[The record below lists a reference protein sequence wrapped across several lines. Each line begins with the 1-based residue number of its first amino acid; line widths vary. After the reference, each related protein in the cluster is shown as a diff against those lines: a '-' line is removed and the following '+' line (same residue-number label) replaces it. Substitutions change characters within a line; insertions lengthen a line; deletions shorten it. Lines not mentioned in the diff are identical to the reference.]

1 MQGRS
6 LNEEVLSILET
17 AVNPVRKN
25 PRDILRQIRERRDR
39 MPHIVHETELPKIIS
54 GGRA

>member
-39 MPHIVHETELPKIIS
+39 MPHIVHEIELPEIIS